1 MAESH
6 FRPGSFLR
14 WWRGV
19 SFNTQP
25 AQWTTPVTDAH
36 PATDQLIRI
45 LDEAAEMGQQV
56 AEEVSATKGA
66 QPTANAASIC
76 RWRLLRLRE
85 RLEAVDGSPRL
96 KSVREEALRHIDAA
110 ATAAQT
116 MSYGY
121 RLHNLD
127 RICDGGQALDD
138 HLGALARI
146 RTRLAGPAERIG
158 P

>member
-1 MAESH
+1 
-6 FRPGSFLR
+6 
-14 WWRGV
+14 
-19 SFNTQP
+19 
-25 AQWTTPVTDAH
+25 VTDAQ
-36 PATDQLIRI
+36 PGADQLISI

-56 AEEVSATKGA
+56 AEEISATHGA

-76 RWRLLRLRE
+76 RWRLLKLRE
-85 RLEAVDGSPRL
+85 RLQAVEGTPRL

-110 ATAAQT
+110 ASAAQA

-146 RTRLAGPAERIG
+146 RTRLAGQ
-158 P
+158 

>member
-1 MAESH
+1 VAESL
-6 FRPGSFLR
+6 FRPTTFLR
-14 WWRGV
+14 WWRKASLG
-19 SFNTQP
+19 SKNAT
-25 AQWTTPVTDAH
+25 WTTPVTDVSTGAE
-36 PATDQLIRI
+36 QLIRI

-56 AEEVSATKGA
+56 AEEISATQGA

-76 RWRLLRLRE
+76 RWRLLKLRE
-85 RLEAVDGSPRL
+85 RVQAIEGSTRL
-96 KSVREEALRHIDAA
+96 KSVREETLRHIDAA
-110 ATAAQT
+110 ASAAQA

-146 RTRLAGPAERIG
+146 RTRLAGQV
-158 P
+158 